1 MSEIDMI
8 RADRFEWIGEVGTKR
23 AVQRQAMPDDLTDI
37 PPDVWPGKWTDIDS
51 LERNAEAF
59 RRAERRKAFR
69 AFMRMLFRRR

>member
-8 RADRFEWIGEVGTKR
+8 RADRFEWVGEVGTKR
-23 AVQRQAMPDDLTDI
+23 AVQRQAMPDDLMDI
-37 PPDVWPGKWTDIDS
+37 PPDVWPGRWTDIDS

-59 RRAERRKAFR
+59 RRDERRKAFR